1 MSALTRHKPLLLDL
15 FCGCGGASLGFKLA
29 GCKVAGAIDI
39 DAIACETFERNLKVK
54 PIQGDL
60 RTVHGPQILSEFG
73 LKRGDVDIVVG
84 CPPCQGFSSLRRT
97 TKRNEIDARDDLV
110 MIFAERIAEI
120 QPRMVVF
127 ENVSGI
133 TSGRGK
139 AFLEIFFQKM
149 KKLGYKAV
157 SGIVN
162 VADYGVPQ
170 IRKRLIALFIKEED
184 RSADELSLP
193 KQTHSDPRLAENMCL
208 PPWLTVKDAI
218 GDLPPLESGE
228 AAQHPP
234 NHVACKHTPKVL
246 EIIRN
251 IPKSGGSRSSLPKEL
266 WLPCHK
272 DLDGAENVYGRMSW
286 SKPGPTITSRCT
298 TPSCGRFIHPEQDRA
313 ITPRE
318 AARLQSFPDYFV
330 FNGTLAATTKHIG
343 NAKPVDLATAI
354 GEELVRL

>member
-1 MSALTRHKPLLLDL
+1 MSRHKPLLLDL
-15 FCGCGGASLGFKLA
+15 FCGCGSASLGFKLA
-29 GCKVAGAIDI
+29 GCRIVGGVDI
-39 DAIACETFERNLKVK
+39 DARACETFEHNLKIKTIV
-54 PIQGDL
+54 GDL
-60 RTVHGPQILSEFG
+60 RILRGPQILDEFG

-97 TKRNEIDARDDLV
+97 TKHDEVDDRDNLI
-110 MIFAERIAEI
+110 MIFAERVAEI
-120 QPRMVVF
+120 QPRIVVF

-133 TSGRGK
+133 ARGRGSV
-139 AFLEIFFQKM
+139 FLEKFFRKM

-157 SGIVN
+157 SGVVN
-162 VADYGVPQ
+162 AADYGVPQ
-170 IRKRLIALFIKEED
+170 IRKRLIALFIEEDD

-193 KQTHSDPRLAENMCL
+193 KQTHASPKLAESMGL
-208 PPWLTVKDAI
+208 PLWLTVKDAI

-228 AAQHPP
+228 AAKYPP
-234 NHVACKHTPKVL
+234 NHIACKHSQKVL

-251 IPKSGGSRSSLPKEL
+251 IPKDGGSRSSLPTEL

-313 ITPRE
+313 ITLRE

-330 FNGTLAATTKHIG
+330 FEGTLATTTRYIG
-343 NAKPVDLATAI
+343 NAKPSDLATTI
-354 GEELVRL
+354 GKDLVRL